1 MVFED
6 KNRFSVCIFLY
17 IYTKGGLL
25 VKKIKFYI
33 TPEQTTI
40 LKKID
45 SLTYLKD
52 FEPNSI
58 IKEGRIYKSTIHDGL
73 IINKKGWK
81 WKSKN
86 LSGKCAVDYLVY
98 VEHFSFMDALH
109 LLFDCYL
116 SGGKYA

>member
-1 MVFED
+1 MKEA
-6 KNRFSVCIFLY
+6 KIL
-17 IYTKGGLL
+17 
-25 VKKIKFYI
+25 KKIKFYI

-73 IINKKGWK
+73 IINKMLNAKLNDK
-81 WKSKN
+81 
-86 LSGKCAVDYLVY
+86 
-98 VEHFSFMDALH
+98 
-109 LLFDCYL
+109 
-116 SGGKYA
+116 

>member
-1 MVFED
+1 M
-6 KNRFSVCIFLY
+6 KQ
-17 IYTKGGLL
+17 
-25 VKKIKFYI
+25 KKIKVKNDEGGENI
-33 TPEQTTI
+33 EKNQI
-40 LKKID
+40 LYNSRTNHHSQKID

-116 SGGKYA
+116 SGGEYA

>member
-1 MVFED
+1 MKEAEIL
-6 KNRFSVCIFLY
+6 KR
-17 IYTKGGLL
+17 
-25 VKKIKFYI
+25 IKFYI
-33 TPEQTTI
+33 SPEQTTI

-116 SGGKYA
+116 SGGEYA